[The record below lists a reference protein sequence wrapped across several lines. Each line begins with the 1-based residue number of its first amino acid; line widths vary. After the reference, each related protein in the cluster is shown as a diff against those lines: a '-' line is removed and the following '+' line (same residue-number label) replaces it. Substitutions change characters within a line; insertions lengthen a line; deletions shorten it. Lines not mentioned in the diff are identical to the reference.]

1 MDRSTI
7 VTAGIAWVLLVVIAN
22 SYLRYR
28 RRYDWRED
36 PESLAV
42 RFQRGETPGNET
54 TNNESGVIE
63 EGRFTDKLR

>member
-7 VTAGIAWVLLVVIAN
+7 VTAGIALVLLVVIAAN
-22 SYLRYR
+22 SYLRR
-28 RRYDWRED
+28 RHRYED

-54 TNNESGVIE
+54 TNKQLGVVE
-63 EGRFTDKLR
+63 EGTFTDKLR